1 MTTEL
6 GASFEALVRTVRAS
20 TVAVYDERSGGA
32 GSGVLWDARGLVVT
46 NAHVVR
52 SRRVTVGLPDGRRT
66 PATLIGRDPERD
78 LAVLRLQTAHPYVER
93 ASAGEPVATVRDST
107 TLVPGELVLA
117 VGNPHGVPGAAASGL
132 VHRCNARWVV
142 ADVRLAPGNSGGPL
156 ADARGAVVGI
166 NSMIARGLAFAVPSA
181 AVRDFLRSL
190 PAGSRAA

>member
-1 MTTEL
+1 MTSEL
-6 GASFEALVRTVRAS
+6 GASFEALVRTMRAA
-20 TVAVYDERSGGA
+20 TLAVYDERSGGA

-66 PATLIGRDPERD
+66 PASLVGRDPERD
-78 LAVLRLQTAHPYVER
+78 LAVLRVE
-93 ASAGEPVATVRDST
+93 AALGGADVATVRDSA

-117 VGNPHGVPGAAASGL
+117 VGNPHGVPGSAASGL

-181 AVRDFLRSL
+181 AVRDFLRAL
-190 PAGSRAA
+190 PAGARAA